1 MSKILKFDICVCGY
15 SFKDTI
21 YELNS
26 FPKENS
32 NKSYDAF
39 VSNKFGGVFNTLR
52 ALRFLNKKIK
62 IKVLTILGKD
72 EDGKQGL
79 KEIKKL
85 NINHNSIVF
94 NNSTSTSLNIINK
107 KKNTKTFIVRFNS
120 KKIHNIS
127 NVEDSK
133 WVHFMYLDNIEFI
146 NQFKKIVL
154 NKKKGQF
161 FSADLSRRT
170 ISKLDLSKYLNKLDF
185 LICSTKE
192 LPSLFKSNRCNEF
205 NQYSMQKIKTLSK
218 KIKYIVVHNKFK
230 SLGFID
236 GTLIEVKNNNLVN
249 NQNINITGAG
259 DTFTASLINDFITNN
274 KIDNKSISDAH
285 KIASKFCMGKIK
297 I

>member
-26 FPKENS
+26 FPEENS
-32 NKSYDAF
+32 NKSYNAV

-62 IKVLTILGKD
+62 IKVVTILGKD

-79 KEIKKL
+79 EEIKKL

-120 KKIHNIS
+120 KKIPNIS
-127 NVEDSK
+127 KIEDSR

-161 FSADLSRRT
+161 FSADLSRRA
-170 ISKLDLSKYLNKLDF
+170 ISKLDLTKYLNQLDF

-192 LPSLFKSNRCNEF
+192 LPSLFKSNKCNEF
-205 NQYSMQKIKTLSK
+205 NNHSLQKIKKLSNI
-218 KIKYIVVHNKFK
+218 IKYIVVHNKFK
-230 SLGFID
+230 SISFIN
-236 GTLIEVKNNNLVN
+236 GALIEVKNNNLVN
-249 NQNINITGAG
+249 NKNINITGAG

-274 KIDNKSISDAH
+274 KIDNKSIFNAH

>member
-21 YELNS
+21 YELNG
-26 FPKENS
+26 FPEENS
-32 NKSYDAF
+32 NKSYNAV

-85 NINHNSIVF
+85 NINHHSIVF

-120 KKIHNIS
+120 KKISNIS
-127 NVEDSK
+127 NIEDSK

-154 NKKKGQF
+154 NKKKDQF

-170 ISKLDLSKYLNKLDF
+170 ISKLDLTKYLNKLDF

-192 LPSLFKSNRCNEF
+192 LSSLFKSNKCNEF
-205 NQYSMQKIKTLSK
+205 NQHSIQKIKKLSK

-230 SLGFID
+230 SLVFID
-236 GTLIEVKNNNLVN
+236 GALTEVKNNNLVN
-249 NQNINITGAG
+249 NKNINITGAG

-274 KIDNKSISDAH
+274 MIDNKSIYNAH

>member
-1 MSKILKFDICVCGY
+1 
-15 SFKDTI
+15 
-21 YELNS
+21 
-26 FPKENS
+26 
-32 NKSYDAF
+32 
-39 VSNKFGGVFNTLR
+39 
-52 ALRFLNKKIK
+52 
-62 IKVLTILGKD
+62 
-72 EDGKQGL
+72 
-79 KEIKKL
+79 
-85 NINHNSIVF
+85 
-94 NNSTSTSLNIINK
+94 
-107 KKNTKTFIVRFNS
+107 
-120 KKIHNIS
+120 
-127 NVEDSK
+127 
-133 WVHFMYLDNIEFI
+133 MYLDNIEFI

-170 ISKLDLSKYLNKLDF
+170 ISKLDLTKYLNKLDF

-205 NQYSMQKIKTLSK
+205 NKYSMQIIKKLSK

-249 NQNINITGAG
+249 NKNINITGAG

>member
-1 MSKILKFDICVCGY
+1 M
-15 SFKDTI
+15 
-21 YELNS
+21 
-26 FPKENS
+26 
-32 NKSYDAF
+32 
-39 VSNKFGGVFNTLR
+39 
-52 ALRFLNKKIK
+52 
-62 IKVLTILGKD
+62 
-72 EDGKQGL
+72 
-79 KEIKKL
+79 L
-85 NINHNSIVF
+85 NI
-94 NNSTSTSLNIINK
+94 
-107 KKNTKTFIVRFNS
+107 R
-120 KKIHNIS
+120 KKIHNIG
-127 NVEDSK
+127 NIEDSR

-154 NKKKGQF
+154 NKKKDQF

-205 NQYSMQKIKTLSK
+205 NQYSMQKIKKLSK

-230 SLGFID
+230 SLGLID

-249 NQNINITGAG
+249 NKNINITGAG

>member
-1 MSKILKFDICVCGY
+1 MSKILKFDICICGY

-26 FPKENS
+26 FPEENS
-32 NKSYDAF
+32 NKAYNAV

-62 IKVLTILGKD
+62 IKVLTILGRD

-85 NINHNSIVF
+85 NINHHSIVF

-107 KKNTKTFIVRFNS
+107 KKNTKTFIVKFNS

-127 NVEDSK
+127 KIEDSR
-133 WVHFMYLDNIEFI
+133 WVHFMYLDNVEFI

-154 NKKKGQF
+154 NKKKDQF

-170 ISKLDLSKYLNKLDF
+170 ISKLDLTKYLNKLDF

-192 LPSLFKSNRCNEF
+192 LSSLFKSNKCNEF
-205 NQYSMQKIKTLSK
+205 NQHSIQKIKKLSK

-236 GTLIEVKNNNLVN
+236 GALTEVKNNNLVN
-249 NQNINITGAG
+249 NKNINITGAG

-274 KIDNKSISDAH
+274 MIDNKSIYNAH